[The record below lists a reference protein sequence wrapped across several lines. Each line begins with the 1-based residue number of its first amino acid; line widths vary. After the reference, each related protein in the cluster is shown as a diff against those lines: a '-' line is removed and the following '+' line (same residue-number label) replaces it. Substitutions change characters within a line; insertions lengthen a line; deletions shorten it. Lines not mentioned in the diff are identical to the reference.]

1 MVSNLNTAHLSSIND
16 KDSAAAQQATSL
28 ADNLKSLVLQS
39 ADPYIQ
45 SAMKC
50 AGKKPFKEKPQSYL
64 DALGM
69 IFKAAQVTRL
79 AILMRGLSDVS
90 FTYEFAEG
98 FYHNGELGSSY
109 YKIPEKSYKRGAHQG
124 LLSDSH
130 NEKFVADLIVGY
142 EKNMSIDTQGVENWV
157 KNLRPC
163 GGRSVLNPISS
174 LHAQLHD
181 LLEPVCRSKGVSGA
195 EQRFTGDVF
204 FKQRE
209 TVLSLCENGSDY
221 DVKPEAIDGLQK
233 FAEGIMLDAARL
245 QSYLDENMHVQGDK
259 AAALLPEIKAG
270 LASHQATL
278 SAEGTGLSAML
289 LNYTKQAKYIA
300 AQKEKL
306 TSFKDMV
313 TRERYINVLKGG
325 GYEHLVLSTSIQNTA
340 LDYINLS
347 LECLEYEEDGVQDS
361 ALTTK
366 RDQKKAQLEAHYQ
379 KADMIN
385 QTIAFLKAPRIAALE
400 GAAASEFS
408 HDTCAL
414 MDNALHLAQDCAQ
427 QIEQKFYCA
436 LKASGKYGEA
446 NLMAAFIAA
455 AQSKE
460 PINVTIAPQDPEK
473 EQEQENGVV
482 PAIEIIERPMAEK
495 INALLKADL
504 MMHGWDSEL
513 PEGWAAK
520 NMPDSGVLTHYEN
533 HPYTWLSAF
542 YQSPSPL
549 SASEGFVEKDLTHR
563 MGCIKNIGQYLTKA
577 KSHVDSAAQAN
588 IEDTLAL
595 IGGQLWPKLAELQ
608 AACGFASNAE
618 NDNAPAQ
625 ASAKTSRGYMPHTGG

>member
-16 KDSAAAQQATSL
+16 KDSAAAQQAISL
-28 ADNLKSLVLQS
+28 ADNLKSFVQQS

-45 SAMKC
+45 SAMRA
-50 AGKKPFKEKPQSYL
+50 AGKKPFKEKSQSYL

-79 AILMRGLSDVS
+79 ATLMRGLSDVS
-90 FTYEFAEG
+90 FTYEFAEQ
-98 FYHNGELGSSY
+98 FYHDGELGPSY
-109 YKIPEKSYKRGAHQG
+109 YKIPEKGYKRRAHQG

-130 NEKFVADLIVGY
+130 NEKFIADLIVGY

-157 KNLRPC
+157 NNLRPC
-163 GGRSVLNPISS
+163 GGRSVCGSVS
-174 LHAQLHD
+174 TLHAQLDD
-181 LLEPVCRSKGVSGA
+181 LLEPVCRSNGVSAA
-195 EQRFTGDVF
+195 EQRFTGEVF

-209 TVLSLCENGSDY
+209 AVQNLCENDADY
-221 DVKPEAIDGLQK
+221 NVKPEAIDGLQN
-233 FAEGIMLDAARL
+233 FAEGIMFDAARL
-245 QSYLDENMHVQGDK
+245 QAYMDENAHVQVQGDK

-278 SAEGTGLSAML
+278 SAEGTGLSAIL
-289 LNYTKQAKYIA
+289 LNYTTQTKRIA
-300 AQKEKL
+300 VQKELLANYKN
-306 TSFKDMV
+306 MV
-313 TRERYINVLKGG
+313 ARERYINVLEGG
-325 GYEHLVLSTSIQNTA
+325 GYDHLIISTGIQNTA
-340 LDYINLS
+340 LDYIDLS
-347 LECLEYEEDGVQDS
+347 LECLEYEEGGVQDS
-361 ALTTK
+361 AVTAK
-366 RDQKKAQLEAHYQ
+366 RDQKKEQLEAHYQ

-385 QTIAFLKAPRIAALE
+385 QTIAFLKAPRIAAVE
-400 GAAASEFS
+400 GAATSDFS
-408 HDTCAL
+408 HDTCEL
-414 MDNALHLAQDCAQ
+414 MDNALHLAQDCAL
-427 QIEQKFYCA
+427 QIEQKLYCA

-455 AQSKE
+455 AESKE
-460 PINVTIAPQDPEK
+460 PINVTIAPQDP
-473 EQEQENGVV
+473 EQENGVV

-504 MMHGWDSEL
+504 MMHGWDGEM

-549 SASEGFVEKDLTHR
+549 SASEGFVEKDLAHR
-563 MGCIKNIGQYLTKA
+563 MDCIKNIGQYLTKA
-577 KSHVDSAAQAN
+577 KPHVDRAAQAN

-608 AACGFASNAE
+608 AECAFTDNAE

-625 ASAKTSRGYMPHTGG
+625 AAAKANRGYMPHTGG

>member
-16 KDSAAAQQATSL
+16 KDSAAAQQAISL
-28 ADNLKSLVLQS
+28 ADNLKSFVLHS

-45 SAMKC
+45 SAMKG

-79 AILMRGLSDVS
+79 ATLMRGLSDVS
-90 FTYEFAEG
+90 FTYEFVEQ
-98 FYHNGELGSSY
+98 FYHDGELGSSY

-130 NEKFVADLIVGY
+130 NEKFIADLIVGY
-142 EKNMSIDTQGVENWV
+142 EKDVSIDAQGVESWV

-163 GGRSVLNPISS
+163 GGRSVLNSVSS

-181 LLEPVCRSKGVSGA
+181 LLEPVCRNKAISGA
-195 EQRFTGDVF
+195 EQNFIGEVF

-209 TVLSLCENGSDY
+209 TVLSLCENDADY
-221 DVKPEAIDGLQK
+221 NVKPEAIDGLQK
-233 FAEGIMLDAARL
+233 FAEGVMLDAARL
-245 QSYLDENMHVQGDK
+245 QSYLDENTHVQGDK

-278 SAEGTGLSAML
+278 SAEGTGLSAILM
-289 LNYTKQAKYIA
+289 NYTTQTRRIA
-300 AQKEKL
+300 AQKELLANYKN
-306 TSFKDMV
+306 MV
-313 TRERYINVLKGG
+313 ARERYINVLEGG
-325 GYEHLVLSTSIQNTA
+325 GYDHLIISASIQNTA
-340 LDYINLS
+340 LDYIDLS
-347 LECLEYEEDGVQDS
+347 LECLEYEEGGVQDS
-361 ALTTK
+361 AVTAK
-366 RDQKKAQLEAHYQ
+366 RDQKKEQLEAHYQ
-379 KADMIN
+379 KADALN
-385 QTIAFLKAPRIAALE
+385 QTIAFLKAPHIAALE
-400 GAAASEFS
+400 GAAVSAFS

-414 MDNALHLAQDCAQ
+414 MDNALHLAQGCAR
-427 QIEQKFYCA
+427 QIEQKLYCA

-460 PINVTIAPQDPEK
+460 PINVTIAPQDPE
-473 EQEQENGVV
+473 QENGVV

-504 MMHGWDSEL
+504 MMHGWDGEL
-513 PEGWAAK
+513 PEGWAEK
-520 NMPDSGVLTHYEN
+520 NMPDNGVLTHYEN

-549 SASEGFVEKDLTHR
+549 SASEGFVEKDLAHR
-563 MGCIKNIGQYLTKA
+563 MDCIKNIGQYLTKA
-577 KSHVDSAAQAN
+577 KPHVDRAAQAN
-588 IEDTLAL
+588 IEDTLVL
-595 IGGQLWPKLAELQ
+595 IGGQLWPKLAEMQ
-608 AACGFASNAE
+608 AACGFAGNAE

-625 ASAKTSRGYMPHTGG
+625 ASAKTNRGYMPHTGG